1 MRTIAH
7 ISDLHFGRTK
17 TSLEKALKVI
27 IEERSPDLII
37 VSGDITQ
44 RATALQF
51 HAARKFISSLSCPI
65 FMVPGNHDVPLY
77 SVWRRFFRPYTLY
90 RRYISEDL
98 EPQYED
104 EEMVVVGVNTVRIFK
119 IMEGRVNIKQMAR
132 VKAVF
137 AAALPN
143 KIKILVSH
151 HPFNMPLGHRKS
163 PLARAR
169 LFWKSQ
175 IDTEIDLILSGHLH
189 DTLGLYSDRAYKIA
203 TPGPLLI
210 QAGTAIST
218 RYRKEANSF
227 NIITLSSNRIAIDRY
242 EYVQGKQ
249 IFMRKKNER
258 FVRQGKTW
266 IRDFDKASVMNL

>member
-51 HAARKFISSLSCPI
+51 HAARKFLSSLSCPI

-163 PLARAR
+163 PLARAH

-175 IDTEIDLILSGHLH
+175 INTEIDLILSGHLH

-203 TPGPLLI
+203 TP
-210 QAGTAIST
+210 IST
-218 RYRKEANSF
+218 RCRGEANSF
-227 NIITLSSNRIAIDRY
+227 NIITLASNRIAIDRY
-242 EYVQGKQ
+242 EYVQGEQ
-249 IFMRKKNER
+249 IFMRKKIER